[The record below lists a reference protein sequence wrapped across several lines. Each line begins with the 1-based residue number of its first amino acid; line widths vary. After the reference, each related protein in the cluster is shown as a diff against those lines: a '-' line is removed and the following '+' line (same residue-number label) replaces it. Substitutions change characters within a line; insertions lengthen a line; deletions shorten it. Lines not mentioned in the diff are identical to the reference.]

1 MKGPTLE
8 CSTCYNI
15 PMCGRF
21 VRSSPIAMIK
31 TEFRVKKA
39 LDEIGPSYNIA
50 PTQDILI
57 INQEGE
63 KQLIACTWGLI
74 PSWAKDPSIGHKTI
88 NARAETVAEKPM
100 FRSAFKKHRCLVI
113 ADGFYEWEKA
123 EKKKVPFYIR
133 LRTGRPFGFGGLY
146 SHWTS
151 PEGKTVCTCTII
163 TTIANE
169 LIESIHDRMPVIIP
183 KDREDLWL
191 DSEVQDPETLLGLL
205 KPYPAELM
213 EMYEVSTKVNIPAFQ
228 SHEAITPV

>member
-1 MKGPTLE
+1 
-8 CSTCYNI
+8 
-15 PMCGRF
+15 
-21 VRSSPIAMIK
+21 MIK
-31 TEFRVKKA
+31 TEFRVKKS
-39 LDEIGPSYNIA
+39 LDELSPSYNIA

-57 INQEGE
+57 INHEGE
-63 KQLIACTWGLI
+63 KQLISCNWGFI

-113 ADGFYEWEKA
+113 ADGFYEWEKT

-133 LRTGRPFGFGGLY
+133 LRTGKPFGFGGLY

-163 TTIANE
+163 TTTANE
-169 LIESIHDRMPVIIP
+169 LIVSIHDRMPVIIP
-183 KDREDLWL
+183 KDSEDLWL
-191 DSEVQDPETLLGLL
+191 DPEEQDTEKLLGLL

-213 EMYEVSTKVNIPAFQ
+213 KMYEVSTKVNIPAFQ

>member
-1 MKGPTLE
+1 
-8 CSTCYNI
+8 
-15 PMCGRF
+15 
-21 VRSSPIAMIK
+21 MIK

-88 NARAETVAEKPM
+88 NARSETVAEKPM

-113 ADGFYEWEKA
+113 ADGFYEWEKT

-151 PEGKTVCTCTII
+151 HEGKTVCTCTII
-163 TTIANE
+163 TTTANE